1 MIRRPPRSTLF
12 PYTTLFRSDGVGQ
25 SAATLVETE
34 RVLASVIEAVIGAV
48 YLHNGY
54 DPTAEAVVGG
64 VMPGIERG
72 LGDPG
77 GFKSTPP
84 ERLARRGQTGTFE
97 GVEGLGPPHRRK
109 VGGRAPGGG
118 GPG

>member
-48 YLHNGY
+48 YLHSGY
-54 DPTAEAVVGG
+54 EPTAEAG
-64 VMPGIERG
+64 VEAFMPEIERA
-72 LGDPG
+72 LDDPVD
-77 GFKSTPP
+77 FKSTLQ
-84 ERLARRGQTGTFE
+84 ERLARRGQTVSYE
-97 GVEGLGPPHRRK
+97 I
-109 VGGRAPGGG
+109 GRAHV
-118 GPG
+118 